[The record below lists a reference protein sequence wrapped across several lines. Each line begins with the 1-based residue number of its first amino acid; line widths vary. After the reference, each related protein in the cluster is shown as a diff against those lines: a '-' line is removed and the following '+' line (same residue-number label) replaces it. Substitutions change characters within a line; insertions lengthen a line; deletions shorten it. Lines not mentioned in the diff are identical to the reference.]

1 MCTFAPIE
9 RQNVNTD
16 NTMAEHNDLGRWGED
31 VAAAYL
37 ERKGYTIVERDWRSG
52 HHDLDI
58 IALNEAGNTL
68 AFVEV
73 KTRRNRMFTDPLDAV
88 DYLKIRNLQR
98 AANHYVKYRHV
109 DLDIRFDIVTVV
121 GTPDMEPK
129 VEHIENAF

>member
-1 MCTFAPIE
+1 
-9 RQNVNTD
+9 
-16 NTMAEHNDLGRWGED
+16 MAEHNDLGRWGED

-52 HHDLDI
+52 HRDLDI
-58 IALNEAGNTL
+58 IALNDEGDTL

-73 KTRRNRMFTDPLDAV
+73 KTRRNRMFTDPVDAV